1 MMAVRA
7 NGIDIGLV
15 NGDAVLVERTLP
27 VFAVGL
33 VIHAVV
39 GGDTDSDILSLVRL
53 QGGFEFGEIGF
64 GIRLCRAVVRRI
76 NSNARFRVVL
86 EQNQVGG
93 GNVFRM
99 AGRIGD
105 DVGEVAVVDGDG
117 NFAVHARQRLNR
129 IGGGFRRRIALFGA
143 AGDKAE

>member
-7 NGIDIGLV
+7 NGINIGFV

-39 GGDTDSDILSLVRL
+39 GGDTDADILSLVRL

-64 GIRLCRAVVRRI
+64 GIRLRRAVVRRI
-76 NSNARFRVVL
+76 NGNARFRVVL

-99 AGRIGD
+99 AGGISD
-105 DVGEVAVVDGDG
+105 DVGEVAVMD
-117 NFAVHARQRLNR
+117 
-129 IGGGFRRRIALFGA
+129 
-143 AGDKAE
+143 

>member
-1 MMAVRA
+1 MAVRA
-7 NGIDIGLV
+7 NGINIGFV

-39 GGDTDSDILSLVRL
+39 GGDADSDILSLVRL

-64 GIRLCRAVVRRI
+64 GIRLRRAVVRCI
-76 NSNARFRVVL
+76 NGNARFRVVL

-99 AGRIGD
+99 ASGIGD
-105 DVGEVAVVDGDG
+105 DVGEVAVVDRDG
-117 NFAVHARQRLNR
+117 NFAVHARQRSNR
-129 IGGGFRRRIALFGA
+129 IGGGFRHRIALFGA
-143 AGDKAE
+143 AGGKAE

>member
-1 MMAVRA
+1 MAVRA
-7 NGIDIGLV
+7 NGINIGFV

-27 VFAVGL
+27 VFAIGL

-39 GGDTDSDILSLVRL
+39 GGDTDADILSLVRL
-53 QGGFEFGEIGF
+53 QGGFKFGEIGF
-64 GIRLCRAVVRRI
+64 GIRLRRTVVRRI
-76 NSNARFRVVL
+76 NGNARFRVVL

-99 AGRIGD
+99 AGGIGD
-105 DVGEVAVVDGDG
+105 DVGEVAVVNRDG

-129 IGGGFRRRIALFGA
+129 IGGGFRRGIVLFGA
-143 AGDKAE
+143 ARGKAE

>member
-1 MMAVRA
+1 MAVRA
-7 NGIDIGLV
+7 NGIDIGFV

-27 VFAVGL
+27 VFAIGL

-39 GGDTDSDILSLVRL
+39 GGDTDADILSLVRL
-53 QGGFEFGEIGF
+53 QGGFKFGEIGF
-64 GIRLCRAVVRRI
+64 GIRLRRAVVCRI
-76 NSNARFRVVL
+76 NGNARFRVVL

-99 AGRIGD
+99 AGGIGD
-105 DVGEVAVVDGDG
+105 DVGEVAVVNGDG

-129 IGGGFRRRIALFGA
+129 IGGGFRHRIALLRA
-143 AGDKAE
+143 ARGKAE